1 MAEFLIGRRI
11 PELRNGGVFDIA
23 HDIIMIIPAGGHVAV
38 AVDFHG
44 LENGDALIVA
54 EERLMISIIAMQIG
68 HAADIGDK
76 GHRRLRPGLGP
87 GLQGLD
93 LAVQG
98 GDIIRPPVTQPALG
112 PGGGEAETAL
122 EILNMA
128 LSTREGRSTR
138 TDKRRTGPPYP
149 GKLHRYPGD
158 GDNCS
163 GK

>member
-1 MAEFLIGRRI
+1 
-11 PELRNGGVFDIA
+11 
-23 HDIIMIIPAGGHVAV
+23 MIIPAGGHVAV

-54 EERLMISIIAMQIG
+54 EARLMIGIVAVQIG
-68 HAADIGDK
+68 NAADIRNK
-76 GHRRLRPGLGP
+76 GHRRGGPGLGP

-93 LAVQG
+93 LLVQG
-98 GDIIRPPVTQPALG
+98 GDIVRPPVTQPALG
-112 PGGGEAETAL
+112 PGGREAETAL

-128 LSTREGRSTR
+128 LQLREGRSTR
-138 TDKRRTGPPYP
+138 KDKRQKGPPYP